1 VSSWREQFRDVMSAG
16 KKPTADFTMY
26 SATDLTVGSY
36 IPYGV
41 PCGIPQ
47 LDLALGRP
55 GWPAG
60 RMGEISGFEH
70 TGKTSLVLAAAG
82 AMQRAG
88 GHVVWVDAERA
99 FSPEWAAV
107 NGADPNAIDLAE
119 ADTIEGIFAC
129 IEKTLESYAKLDE
142 GRPPLLIGVDSVTSV
157 PSTEMFEKAFGEVQ
171 RIGTDARAI
180 RVGMRKINSKI
191 AASKAVVL
199 FINHSVAN
207 PASPF
212 NPSVSA
218 GGHALKFN
226 AALRIQLARHKNVQE
241 EQDDVKVYRGMEV
254 GITVEKNRI
263 GKTSTRK
270 FSCFLLE
277 NGFDL
282 HENLFD
288 AFQRIDVLEKVNNR
302 TYLFKPTG
310 TKLSRGEWKTF
321 LDEQSK
327 GVHESY
333 RWFLQRAAELG
344 EIVNYG
350 GEVHRS
356 Q

>member
-1 VSSWREQFRDVMSAG
+1 MSSWREQFRDSMTAG
-16 KKPTADFTMY
+16 KKTTAEFKMY
-26 SATDLTVGSY
+26 SATDIGVGSY

-41 PCGIPQ
+41 PCGVPQ

-60 RMGEISGFEH
+60 RIGEVFGFEH

-82 AMQRAG
+82 AIQRIG
-88 GHVVWVDAERA
+88 GHVVWIDCERA
-99 FSPEWAAV
+99 FSSEWAAT

-119 ADTIEGIFAC
+119 TDSIEGIFTC
-129 IEKTLESYAKLDE
+129 IDKALESYEKVDE

-157 PSTEMFEKAFGEVQ
+157 PSMESLERGFGDVQ

-180 RVGMRKINSKI
+180 RIGMRKINSKI
-191 AASKAVVL
+191 ATAKAVVL

-207 PASPF
+207 PSSPIGKA
-212 NPSVSA
+212 VSA

-226 AALRIQLARHKNVQE
+226 AALRVELARMKMVQE
-241 EQDDVKVYRGMEV
+241 EQDEEKVYRGFEV
-254 GITVEKNRI
+254 GITVEKNRV
-263 GKTSTRK
+263 GRTSNRK
-270 FSCFLLE
+270 LSCFLLE

-282 HENLFD
+282 HANLFE
-288 AFQRIDVLEKVNNR
+288 AFQKIDVLERVNNR
-302 TYLFKPTG
+302 SYLFKPTG
-310 TKLSRGEWKTF
+310 TKLYRAEWKTF
-321 LDEQSK
+321 IDEHSK

-333 RWFLQRAAELG
+333 RWFLQRATELG

>member
-1 VSSWREQFRDVMSAG
+1 VSSWREQFRDAMTGG
-16 KKPTADFTMY
+16 KKTSAEFKMY
-26 SATDLTVGSY
+26 SATDLGVGSY

-41 PCGIPQ
+41 PCGVPQ

-60 RMGEISGFEH
+60 RIGEIFGFEH
-70 TGKTSLVLAAAG
+70 TGKTSLVLAAA
-82 AMQRAG
+82 AAIQRIG
-88 GHVVWVDAERA
+88 GHVVWIDCERA
-99 FSPEWAAV
+99 FSSEWAAI
-107 NGADPNAIDLAE
+107 NGADPEAMDLAE
-119 ADTIEGIFAC
+119 TDTIEGIFGC
-129 IEKTLESYAKLDE
+129 IDKMLDSYEKLDE
-142 GRPPLLIGVDSVTSV
+142 GRPPLFIGIDSVTSV
-157 PSTEMFEKAFGEVQ
+157 PSMESFEKAFGDVQ

-180 RVGMRKINSKI
+180 RVGMRKINSRI

-207 PASPF
+207 PSSPIGKAT
-212 NPSVSA
+212 SA

-226 AALRIQLARHKNVQE
+226 AALRVELARMKMVQE
-241 EQDDVKVYRGMEV
+241 EHDDEKVYRGFEV
-254 GITVEKNRI
+254 GITVEKNRV
-263 GKTSTRK
+263 GRTSNRK

-282 HENLFD
+282 YENLFD
-288 AFQRIDVLEKVNNR
+288 AFQKIDVVERVNNR

-310 TKLSRGEWKTF
+310 TRLSRAEWKTF
-321 LDEQSK
+321 LDEHSK
-327 GVHESY
+327 GVHEAY